1 MKKTIIS
8 ILIIMALVLSTGLV
22 GATYSIPNET
32 TAIGGRVTD
41 SDGKPISGALV
52 LARSSCGTEYAI
64 SDDSG
69 QYVVYNIPIFEKI
82 KISCYKTKYKT
93 FRTSVYIDTV
103 GICLVLNIELQE
115 KNNNIAQNSV
125 VNCNM

>member
-1 MKKTIIS
+1 MKKAIIS
-8 ILIIMALVLSTGLV
+8 ISMIITLVLAAGLA
-22 GATYSIPNET
+22 GATYSIANET
-32 TAIGGRVTD
+32 TAIGGKVTD
-41 SDGKPISGALV
+41 SDGEPISGALV
-52 LARSSCGTEYAI
+52 LARSSYGTEYAI

-69 QYVVYNIPIFEKI
+69 HYVLDNIPTFEKI